1 MDFDTKTVFHEFFH
15 IFDPHRKDANWTKL
29 NGSKFIYGGSVFY
42 KVDLNSKQRRQVKRN
57 KRNDDVEEW
66 FVSEYAMS
74 FEHEDRAETFA
85 HMIVE
90 GKKFLKRTK
99 NPVMKAK
106 MEYIM
111 TLFIERK
118 LLSNEFWNKHFD
130 SKFRVK
136 NRHYATDEKDKVQQ
150 NTGQ

>member
-1 MDFDTKTVFHEFFH
+1 M
-15 IFDPHRKDANWTKL
+15 
-29 NGSKFIYGGSVFY
+29 
-42 KVDLNSKQRRQVKRN
+42 NSKEKRQVKKN
-57 KRNDDVEEW
+57 KHNHDIRND

-85 HMIVE
+85 YMIVE

-111 TLFIERK
+111 ALFIERK